1 MGWVRFQVARTLVGR
16 YELEVPLGSG
26 AMGEVWRGRD
36 LATRQMVAVKLV
48 QLASIDDPAVVAET
62 IARFRREA
70 DTLARLRHPN
80 IVSAM
85 EAGRVGN
92 ELFMVMELAEGI
104 SLAAMLRQ
112 RQANGLGMFPIESVL
127 RIAKQA
133 CAGLAAAHAIGVV
146 HRDIKPSNLMV
157 SARGH
162 LTIVDFGIARLLE
175 DNSPR
180 LTAPSET
187 VGTLSYMSPEQA
199 AGIDVDGR
207 SDLYSF
213 GCVLYELLAGR
224 PPFVASVPIAL
235 MRMHL
240 QEPPVPMRNIRS
252 DLPNGLPELV
262 DRLLQKD
269 RDARPPDAAYVVRI
283 LTGIS
288 ENLEGGGPQPEHEAD
303 RRTFLAGSAE
313 TMLPSGPGPEAYR
326 ATVLAD
332 NAGQGVLRPGAP
344 GSDAYRPTVLAG
356 EAAPGQDRFGQN
368 QFGQAG
374 YQAPY
379 QADQGLPPIQPLG
392 QPGSGSGSGRRG
404 RGKDKGRRGNR
415 GGGPDTWP
423 TARPRPRHRRWAGVL
438 SSFLTFAIVAGVAA
452 YVWNKNHHPALKV
465 TAATVSVANPG
476 KIGCNSTVDVV
487 GTIFT
492 NGSGGPVTYQ
502 WTKDGQNQ
510 PVGTVTAASGEQQVQ
525 VDLHWLLK
533 GKGTHNAVAILEV
546 FTPNVVSQQSATF
559 TYKCGS

>member
-1 MGWVRFQVARTLVGR
+1 
-16 YELEVPLGSG
+16 
-26 AMGEVWRGRD
+26 MGEVWRGRD
-36 LATRQMVAVKLV
+36 LATRQPVAVKLV
-48 QLASIDDPAVVAET
+48 QLASIDDPTVVAET

-80 IVSAM
+80 IVSAL

-112 RQANGLGMFPIESVL
+112 RQANGMGMFPVESVL

-133 CAGLAAAHAIGVV
+133 CSGLAAAHAIGVV

-224 PPFVASVPIAL
+224 PPFVSQVPIAL

-240 QEPPVPMRNIRS
+240 QEPPVPMRSIRG

-262 DRLLQKD
+262 DRLLAKD
-269 RDARPPDAAYVVRI
+269 REARPPDAAYVVRI
-283 LTGIS
+283 VAGIS
-288 ENLEGGGPQPEHEAD
+288 DNLDGGSPQHEAD

-313 TMLPSGPGPEAYR
+313 TMLPGGPGPEAYR

-332 NAGQGVLRPGAP
+332 NPRQGQGRDPAGA

-356 EAAPGQDRFGQN
+356 DAGFPADPFAQAPG
-368 QFGQAG
+368 
-374 YQAPY
+374 
-379 QADQGLPPIQPLG
+379 QADQGLPPLQPLG
-392 QPGSGSGSGRRG
+392 QPAGSDSGPGPGRSRRKKDKSGR
-404 RGKDKGRRGNR
+404 GNGAGP
-415 GGGPDTWP
+415 GGSAWP
-423 TARPRPRHRRWAGVL
+423 TARPRPRNRRWTSVL
-438 SSFLTFAIVAGVAA
+438 SSLVTFAIVVGVGV
-452 YVWNKNHHPALKV
+452 YVWNKTHQAPLKV
-465 TAATVSVANPG
+465 TAATVSVTNPG
-476 KIGCNSTVDVV
+476 KIACNSTVDVV

-492 NGSGGPVTYQ
+492 NGKGGPITYQ
-502 WTKDGQNQ
+502 WTKDGQNL
-510 PVGTVTAASGEQQVQ
+510 PTSTVTAASGQQQVT
-525 VDLHWLLK
+525 VDLKWNLR
-533 GKGTHNAVAILEV
+533 GKGTHHATAIFQV
-546 FTPNVVSQQSATF
+546 FTPNVISAQSASF
-559 TYKCGS
+559 DYKCTA

>member
-1 MGWVRFQVARTLVGR
+1 
-16 YELEVPLGSG
+16 
-26 AMGEVWRGRD
+26 MGEVWRGRD
-36 LATRQMVAVKLV
+36 LATRQLVAVKLV

-133 CAGLAAAHAIGVV
+133 CSGLAAAHAIGVV

-240 QEPPVPMRNIRS
+240 QERPVPMRNIRS

-262 DRLLQKD
+262 DRLLEKD
-269 RDARPPDAAYVVRI
+269 REARPPDAAYLVRI
-283 LTGIS
+283 LAGIS
-288 ENLEGGGPQPEHEAD
+288 ENLESGGGPSPSTRPTAV
-303 RRTFLAGSAE
+303 RFLAGGAE
-313 TMLPSGPGPEAYR
+313 TMLPSGP
-326 ATVLAD
+326 
-332 NAGQGVLRPGAP
+332 AGGVPRDRPGRQPRPGGTPSGRARRGCLPPHRPGRRRRARPGPVRPARVPGARTRPTRACRPSSRSGSPGRRPAP
-344 GSDAYRPTVLAG
+344 GAR
-356 EAAPGQDRFGQN
+356 AA
-368 QFGQAG
+368 
-374 YQAPY
+374 
-379 QADQGLPPIQPLG
+379 
-392 QPGSGSGSGRRG
+392 
-404 RGKDKGRRGNR
+404 
-415 GGGPDTWP
+415 
-423 TARPRPRHRRWAGVL
+423 ARPRA
-438 SSFLTFAIVAGVAA
+438 
-452 YVWNKNHHPALKV
+452 
-465 TAATVSVANPG
+465 TAATGAAARRH
-476 KIGCNSTVDVV
+476 
-487 GTIFT
+487 
-492 NGSGGPVTYQ
+492 GPPR
-502 WTKDGQNQ
+502 G
-510 PVGTVTAASGEQQVQ
+510 PRHGAAAGPER
-525 VDLHWLLK
+525 
-533 GKGTHNAVAILEV
+533 
-546 FTPNVVSQQSATF
+546 
-559 TYKCGS
+559 